1 MRMPEM
7 ALSDFLNP
15 TPIVD
20 ADHPAVAAYTSR
32 QIAGVSGDQARAT
45 ASYYAISRRIIR
57 AWRSSLRE
65 SFEQEVKREIAE
77 SAR

>member
-7 ALSDFLNP
+7 ELSDFRIP

-57 AWRSSLRE
+57 AWRSSLWE
-65 SFEQEVKREIAE
+65 SFEQDVEREIAE

>member
-1 MRMPEM
+1 MSEM

-20 ADHPAVAAYTSR
+20 AGHPAVAGLYIPSNCGR
-32 QIAGVSGDQARAT
+32 ER
-45 ASYYAISRRIIR
+45 
-57 AWRSSLRE
+57 RSSAGYCLVLRDFAAHYPRLAQLTQGN
-65 SFEQEVKREIAE
+65 FELEVEREIAE